1 MLCALMLSIAPTA
14 AQKITIDEVTK
25 PYDAKTR
32 SSGQMDRQLMVLALG
47 VLGVLIIG
55 SAIYLFSTR
64 TQRKQKVPIPPDRK
78 VPIPPDRKVPI
89 PLSDRERIE
98 REFNKVIHDG

>member
-1 MLCALMLSIAPTA
+1 MLSIAPTA

-55 SAIYLFSTR
+55 PAIYLFSTR
-64 TQRKQKVPIPPDRK
+64 KKHRPRTGTLGSRGCRRESGWNSGDAI
-78 VPIPPDRKVPI
+78 
-89 PLSDRERIE
+89 SERIKLPPHAA
-98 REFNKVIHDG
+98 RSIG